1 MSVTPDPVAQT
12 AAADD
17 SVALTITVTTGVG
30 VGPTKLAAFDAAL
43 LDAGVANFNL
53 IRLSSVIPASSQIVA
68 VEGAQPPSGSWGDRL
83 YVVLADERVESH
95 HEEAWAGV
103 GWVQESNTRRGL
115 FVEHHGHSES
125 QVVADIAASLSTLT
139 ANRPELKFSDA
150 HHVVRGLTCRDEPV
164 CSLAVAVFGHEPW
177 PESSVIDLR

>member
-1 MSVTPDPVAQT
+1 MSVVPDRLAQT
-12 AAADD
+12 AADD
-17 SVALTITVTTGVG
+17 SAGLTITVTTGVG

-53 IRLSSVIPASSQIVA
+53 ILLSSVIPARSRIVP
-68 VEGAQPPSGSWGDRL
+68 VEGPEAPTGSWGDRL

-103 GWVQESNTRRGL
+103 GWVQESSTGRGL

-125 QVVADIAASLSTLT
+125 QVVADIAASLGTLT
-139 ANRPELKFSDA
+139 ANRPDLTFREP
-150 HHVVRGLTCRDEPV
+150 HHVVRGVTCTDEPV
-164 CSLAVAVFGHEPW
+164 CSVAMAVFGHQPW